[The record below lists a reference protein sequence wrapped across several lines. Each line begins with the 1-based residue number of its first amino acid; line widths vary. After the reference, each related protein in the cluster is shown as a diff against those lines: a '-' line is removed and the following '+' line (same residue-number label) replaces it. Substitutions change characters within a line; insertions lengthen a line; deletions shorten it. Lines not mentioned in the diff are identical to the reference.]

1 MGALP
6 PVFIE
11 FLGSFAGVRAA
22 ATGVKAELAEVDA
35 AGAGAFA
42 RTGMMGKAALL
53 GLGVAAGAAAVATVK
68 MAGDF
73 QVQMT
78 RVRTGAGEA
87 ASNMKM
93 VGDGILAMA
102 GEVGQSTSQLTAGLY
117 MVESAGYHGA
127 DALKVLKVSA
137 EGAKVGAAD
146 LHTTTDA
153 VTTAMNAYKMSSSDA
168 TTAMN
173 ALIATE
179 AEGKTNLE
187 ALAGSMSSILPV
199 AAAAGVRLNEVM
211 GAMATMTA
219 QGTPAAVAAT
229 YLRQTIG
236 QLSNVLPKAATTM
249 KGLGLNAIDVE
260 KELGSKGLAATLTTL
275 TDAIKAKMG
284 PSGTVL
290 IDTLQKASSNSK
302 DFEGQLNKLS
312 GSQKTYIGALA
323 TMVGGTKSMMGA
335 LQLTGSHMATFQA
348 NIKGVDEHVKAGGKS
363 IEGWADVQKNF
374 NQKVTEGKASMEALG
389 IQIGQVLMP
398 YVQQIIGVFATSA
411 SWIAK
416 HSMAAKLAAGLIGGV
431 LLFSIAAL
439 TASLYGLAAAA
450 AVNPVTWIILGVV
463 ALVAAIVAL
472 ATHWDTAWGGIQGV
486 AETVGHA
493 LASVWN
499 SIASTATS
507 VWHSIIG
514 TVMGAWNAIAG
525 FLSAAWH
532 TVVDPLVTGWN
543 ILWGITQTVWNAIAG
558 FFRKWWPLLLVI
570 FMPFVALLVA
580 IWNHFHEQIIGAVVS
595 VWNAIAAFLST
606 VWNGIKTVASAVW
619 SVIRAMIIDP
629 VISVWTEIKVV
640 WNAVSS
646 FLSSKWSAIRS
657 VASVLWNAIKSSMIT
672 PIQGALSTIT
682 SIVGR
687 IASAISSGLHSA
699 WNAVKGVGGWFESIG
714 SAIVHGI
721 ISGVEN
727 AGGALIDELGHLASK
742 ALSGAKN
749 FLGIHSPSRLFAD
762 NVGVAIPQGIAKG
775 IADSTHLAVRSVIS
789 MSDALASQ
797 RVGVPSLAMAGAGT
811 GAGFG
816 AGAGAGT
823 VTVHLHVE
831 GSVLTEN
838 DLRDSVQKSFLQL
851 GGRNSQTWQPYHR

>member
-1 MGALP
+1 
-6 PVFIE
+6 
-11 FLGSFAGVRAA
+11 
-22 ATGVKAELAEVDA
+22 
-35 AGAGAFA
+35 
-42 RTGMMGKAALL
+42 MMGKAALL

-153 VTTAMNAYKMSSSDA
+153 VTTAMNAYKMSSGDA

-260 KELGSKGLAATLTTL
+260 KELGSQGLAATLTTL
-275 TDAIKAKMG
+275 TDAIKNKMG

-290 IDTLQKASSNSK
+290 IDTLQKASANSK
-302 DFEGQLNKLS
+302 DFQGQLNKLS

-335 LQLTGSHMATFQA
+335 LQLTGSHMETFKA
-348 NIKGVDEHVKAGGKS
+348 NIAGVDEHVKAGGKS

-374 NQKVTEGKASMEALG
+374 NQKVAEGKASMEALG

-398 YVQQIIGVFATSA
+398 YVQQIIGVLATSA

-416 HSMAAKLAAGLIGGV
+416 HSMAAKVAAGIIGGV
-431 LLFSIAAL
+431 LVFSIAAL
-439 TASLYGLAAAA
+439 TASLYSMAAAA

-472 ATHWDTAWGGIQGV
+472 ATHWSTVWGAIKSV
-486 AETVGHA
+486 AESVGHF
-493 LASVWN
+493 LASVWQ
-499 SIASTATS
+499 SIASVATS
-507 VWHSIIG
+507 VWHSISG
-514 TVMGAWNAIAG
+514 TVMGVWNAIAG

-532 TVVDPLVTGWN
+532 TVVDPLVAGWN
-543 ILWGITQTVWNAIAG
+543 FLWGITQTVWNAIAG
-558 FFRKWWPLLLVI
+558 FFRKWWPLLFVI
-570 FMPFVALLVA
+570 FMPFVAAIVA
-580 IWNHFHEQIIGAVVS
+580 IWNHFHTQIIGTAIS
-595 VWNAIAAFLST
+595 VWNAISAFFGS

-619 SVIRAMIIDP
+619 SIIHAVIIDP
-629 VISVWTEIKVV
+629 ITEVWTDVKIIWTALGIYLSQKWAAIK
-640 WNAVSS
+640 A
-646 FLSSKWSAIRS
+646 

-672 PIQGALSTIT
+672 PIQGALSTIM
-682 SIVGR
+682 SVVSR
-687 IASAISSGLHSA
+687 IASAISSGLRSA
-699 WNAVKGVGGWFESIG
+699 WNAVKGVGSWFLSIG
-714 SAIVHGI
+714 SSIVHGI
-721 ISGVEN
+721 INGVEN
-727 AGGALIDELGHLASK
+727 AAGGLFDSLKNLAGD
-742 ALSGAKN
+742 ALSSAKS
-749 FLGIHSPSRLFAD
+749 FLGINSPSRLFAD
-762 NVGVAIPQGIAKG
+762 HVGVAIPEGIAKG
-775 IADSTHLAVRSVIS
+775 ITDNAHLAVRSVIS
-789 MSDALASQ
+789 MSDTLASQ
-797 RVGVPSLAMAGAGT
+797 QVGVPSLAMAGAGV
-811 GAGFG
+811 GAGGGFG
-816 AGAGAGT
+816 AGAPGGT
-823 VTVHLHVE
+823 VTVHLHVQ
-831 GSVLTEN
+831 GSILTDK
-838 DLRDSVQKSFLQL
+838 DLQDELQRQFLQR
-851 GGRNSQTWQPYHR
+851 GSIQAQTYQPFRR

>member
-1 MGALP
+1 MF
-6 PVFIE
+6 VE
-11 FLGSFAGVRAA
+11 FMGSFAGVKAA
-22 ATGVKAELAEVDA
+22 ATGVKTQIAEVDA

-42 RTGMMGKAALL
+42 KTGMMGKAALL
-53 GLGVAAGAAAVATVK
+53 GLGAAAALAAKKTVQ

-87 ASNMKM
+87 AANMKM
-93 VGDGILAMA
+93 VGDGVLAMA

-153 VTTAMNAYKMSSSDA
+153 VTTAMNAYKMSSGDA

-260 KELGSKGLAATLTTL
+260 KELGSQGLAATLTTL

-290 IDTLQKASSNSK
+290 ISTLQKASSNSK

-335 LQLTGSHMATFQA
+335 LQLTGSHMATFQS
-348 NIKGVDEHVKAGGKS
+348 NIKGVEEHVKAGGKS

-374 NQKVTEGKASMEALG
+374 NQKTAEAKASLQAFG

-398 YVQQIIGVFATSA
+398 YVQAIIGVLATAA
-411 SWIAK
+411 SWMAK
-416 HSMAAKLAAGLIGGV
+416 HALAAKIAAGVIGGV

-439 TASLYGLAAAA
+439 TAALYSMAAAA
-450 AVNPVTWIILGVV
+450 SVNPVTWIILGVV
-463 ALVAAIVAL
+463 ALVAALVVL
-472 ATHWDTAWGGIQGV
+472 ATHWSTVWGAIKGV

-493 LASVWN
+493 LMSVWQ
-499 SIASTATS
+499 SIASEATS
-507 VWHSIIG
+507 IWGSITG

-525 FLSAAWH
+525 FFSRAWH
-532 TVVDPLVTGWN
+532 QVVDPLVLGWN
-543 ILWGITQTVWNAIAG
+543 VLWGITMTVWNAISG
-558 FFRKWWPLLLVI
+558 FFKKWWPLLLVI
-570 FMPFVALLVA
+570 FFPFVALVIA
-580 IWNHFHEQIIGAVVS
+580 IWNHFHEQIIGTAKT
-595 VWNAIAAFLST
+595 VWNAISGFFVA
-606 VWNGIKTVASAVW
+606 VWNGVKTVATVVWGVIRAAIVDPIVSAWDFIKTVWAAISSYLQSKWNAIKAIA
-619 SVIRAMIIDP
+619 SVI
-629 VISVWTEIKVV
+629 WTG
-640 WNAVSS
+640 
-646 FLSSKWSAIRS
+646 
-657 VASVLWNAIKSSMIT
+657 IKSSMIN
-672 PIQGALSTIT
+672 PLLGALSTIT
-682 SIVGR
+682 SVISRVS
-687 IASAISSGLHSA
+687 SAISGGLNRA
-699 WNAVKGVGGWFESIG
+699 WNAVKGVGNLFLSIG
-714 SAIVHGI
+714 SSIVMGIVH
-721 ISGVEN
+721 GVEN
-727 AGGALIDELGHLASK
+727 AGGFLLSSLKNLASR
-742 ALSGAKN
+742 ALSGAKS
-749 FLGIHSPSRLFAD
+749 FLGINSPSRVFAD
-762 NVGVAIPQGIAKG
+762 NVGVAIPEGIAKG
-775 IADSTHLAVRSVIS
+775 ITDNAHLAVRSVTA
-789 MSDALASQ
+789 MSGALASQ
-797 RVGVPSLAMAGAGT
+797 QVGVPSLALAGVGPGIGVGAAG
-811 GAGFG
+811 
-816 AGAGAGT
+816 GT
-823 VTVHLHVE
+823 VTVHLHVQ
-831 GSVLTEN
+831 GSILTDK
-838 DLRDSVQKSFLQL
+838 DLQDVIQAQFLQR
-851 GGRNSQTWQPYHR
+851 GAISSQTYQPFRR

>member
-6 PVFIE
+6 PVFVE
-11 FLGSFAGVRAA
+11 FMGSFAGVKAA
-22 ATGVKAELAEVDA
+22 ATGVKTQIAEVDA

-42 RTGMMGKAALL
+42 KTGMMGKAALL

-87 ASNMKM
+87 ASNMKL

-153 VTTAMNAYKMSSSDA
+153 VTTAMNAYKMSSGDA

-275 TDAIKAKMG
+275 TDAIKNKMG

-302 DFEGQLNKLS
+302 DFEGQLNKLG

-335 LQLTGSHMATFQA
+335 LQLTGPHMATFQA

-374 NQKVTEGKASMEALG
+374 NQKVAEGKASMEAMG

-398 YVQQIIGVFATSA
+398 YVQTLIGLLATGA
-411 SWIAK
+411 AWLAK
-416 HSMAAKLAAGLIGGV
+416 HSLAAKVAAGLIGGILV
-431 LLFSIAAL
+431 ASIVAA
-439 TASLYGLAAAA
+439 TVALYGFITSA
-450 AVNPVTWIILGVV
+450 AVLEALPMV
-463 ALVAAIVAL
+463 ALITGIIVVIVLL
-472 ATHWDTAWGGIQGV
+472 ATHWRQVWNVIKSV

-493 LASVWN
+493 LTSVWQ

-507 VWHSIIG
+507 IWHGITS
-514 TVMGAWNAIAG
+514 TVMGVWNAIAG
-525 FLSAAWH
+525 FFATAWH
-532 TVVDPLVTGWN
+532 RVVDPLVAGWRL
-543 ILWGITQTVWNAIAG
+543 LWSTTMTVWNAISA

-570 FMPFVALLVA
+570 FLPFVALIVA
-580 IWNHFHEQIIGAVVS
+580 IWNHFHTQIIGTAIS
-595 VWNAIAAFLST
+595 VWNAITAFLST
-606 VWNGIKTVASAVW
+606 VWNGIKVVASAVW

-629 VISVWTEIKVV
+629 ILSLWNDLKIV

-672 PIQGALSTIT
+672 PIQSALSTIT

-687 IASAISSGLHSA
+687 IASAISSGLRSA
-699 WNAVKGVGGWFESIG
+699 WNAVKDVGSWFTSIG
-714 SAIVHGI
+714 SSIVHGI
-721 ISGVEN
+721 ISGVES
-727 AGGALIDELGHLASK
+727 AGGDLIDELGHLASK
-742 ALSGAKN
+742 ALSGAKH
-749 FLGIHSPSRLFAD
+749 FLGINSPSRLFAD
-762 NVGVAIPQGIAKG
+762 NVGVAIPEGIAKG
-775 IADSTHLAVRSVIS
+775 VTDNTHLAVRSVVG
-789 MSDALASQ
+789 MSGTLARQ
-797 RVGVPSLAMAGAGT
+797 RVGMPSLAMAGSGSGFGT
-811 GAGFG
+811 GTSG
-816 AGAGAGT
+816 GT
-823 VTVHLHVE
+823 VTVHLHVQ
-831 GSVLTEN
+831 GSILTDK
-838 DLRDSVQKSFLQL
+838 DLQDEIQRQFLQR
-851 GGRNSQTWQPYHR
+851 GSIQAQTYQPFRR

>member
-11 FLGSFAGVRAA
+11 FLGSFAGVKAA
-22 ATGVKAELAEVDA
+22 ATGTKAQIAEVDA

-42 RTGMMGKAALL
+42 KTGMIGKAALL
-53 GLGVAAGAAAVATVK
+53 GLGVAAGVAAKKTVE

-93 VGDGILAMA
+93 VGDGVLAMA

-153 VTTAMNAYKMSSSDA
+153 VTTAMNAYKMSSGDA

-260 KELGSKGLAATLTTL
+260 KELGNQGLAATLTTL

-335 LQLTGSHMATFQA
+335 LQLTGSHMSTFKA
-348 NIKGVDEHVKAGGKS
+348 NIAGVEEHVKAGGKS

-374 NQKVTEGKASMEALG
+374 NQKVAEGKASMEALG
-389 IQIGQVLMP
+389 IQIGQILLP
-398 YVQQIIGVFATSA
+398 YVQAIIGVLATAA
-411 SWIAK
+411 SWLAK
-416 HSMAAKLAAGLIGGV
+416 HTLAAKIAAGVIGGV

-439 TASLYGLAAAA
+439 TASLYSMAAAA

-472 ATHWDTAWGGIQGV
+472 ATHWDAVWGGIQSV

-493 LASVWN
+493 LVSVWQ
-499 SIASTATS
+499 SIAGVASS
-507 VWHSIIG
+507 VWQGIAS
-514 TVMGAWNAIAG
+514 TVMGAWRAISG
-525 FLSAAWH
+525 FFVSAWH
-532 TVVDPLVTGWN
+532 TVVDPLVAGWN
-543 ILWGITQTVWNAIAG
+543 VLWGVTQTVWNAISG

-570 FMPFVALLVA
+570 FMPFVALIVA
-580 IWNHFHEQIIGAVVS
+580 IWNHFHTQIIGTVVS
-595 VWNAIAAFLST
+595 VWNAITAFLST
-606 VWNGIKTVASAVW
+606 VWNGIKIVASAVW

-629 VISVWTEIKVV
+629 VISVWTELRIV

-687 IASAISSGLHSA
+687 IASAISSGLRSA
-699 WNAVKGVGGWFESIG
+699 WNAVKGVGSWFTSIG

-742 ALSGAKN
+742 ALSGAKS
-749 FLGIHSPSRLFAD
+749 FLGIHSPSRVFAD

-775 IADSTHLAVRSVIS
+775 IADNAHLAVRSVIS
-789 MSDALASQ
+789 MSDTLANQ
-797 RVGVPSLAMAGAGT
+797 RVGVPSLAMAGVGA

-816 AGAGAGT
+816 AGAAGGT
-823 VTVHLHVE
+823 VTVHLYVQ
-831 GSVLTEN
+831 GSILTDK
-838 DLRDSVQKSFLQL
+838 DLQDEIQRQFLQR
-851 GGRNSQTWQPYHR
+851 GSIQAQTYQPFRR